1 MDMNADAQTSID
13 TAGMQVRSY
22 VGADL
27 AVARPGFRCSFV
39 FFAGLAR

>member
-13 TAGMQVRSY
+13 TAGMQGRSY

-27 AVARPGFRCSFV
+27 GRGPPRI
-39 FFAGLAR
+39 